1 MGLMGILLIFISTII
16 AQNEKSIIIDP
27 NAEVRKSGNF
37 TAIELSGAID
47 LFLSQGI
54 EEAIAVSASDA
65 DYKARIK
72 TEIKG
77 NTLHIYLNSKGLS
90 WKIWG
95 NHKLKA
101 YVTFKNLTKV
111 ESSGASNI
119 RIMEGLKGDDFSLEL
134 SGASDLSGQVSVN
147 TLRLST
153 SGASNIK
160 ISGSAEKAQLFAS
173 GACNIKGYDLKV
185 NTGKV
190 EASGASAI
198 SLFII
203 KEIDAEASGFS
214 NILLKGP
221 GIIKN
226 ISSSGGAS
234 IKHKSD

>member
-1 MGLMGILLIFISTII
+1 MKKMGLMGILLIFISTII

-134 SGASDLSGQVSVN
+134 SGASDFSGQVSVN

-173 GACNIKGYDLKV
+173 GACNIKGWSKCWHALHWF
-185 NTGKV
+185 TGICK
-190 EASGASAI
+190 AI
-198 SLFII
+198 
-203 KEIDAEASGFS
+203 
-214 NILLKGP
+214 
-221 GIIKN
+221 
-226 ISSSGGAS
+226 
-234 IKHKSD
+234 